1 MDTAIQGSKGSGKS
15 LYAVSLIRQ
24 AILLNIPVATNFDLF
39 LDHFPPTMNRHNII
53 RLPNFPTTDDLEL
66 GLSRLVPM
74 GVPET
79 EMGIL
84 VLDEVSKLWNSRTW
98 SSDKDRLAFIGWL
111 RESRKRGWKVYY
123 ITQDVESLDSQF
135 RSAMLEFVV
144 TVRKFSRIRIPIFSA
159 LFDFFGFNVITE
171 GVLGRLH
178 IASTSEAN
186 SNAQNKSVGM
196 PFFFIADS
204 GLYKM
209 YDTTERF
216 MTNANASQPYTV
228 LMPAYIKA
236 QAAKKRQE
244 EIKKLSGMIK
254 FLTSEYEKRELYNKI
269 VSASPNR
276 QNVELLSL
284 GEMSMTIKILY
295 DKRHRLKL
303 EAGGAGD
310 HKIPLPVDSTI
321 PFWKRKDFKFSLFKF
336 LLFPLII
343 MFVWYSQFPT
353 SSPNF
358 IRPYFDKNYRPL
370 KEDDFDVGYMFQHY
384 PHRLIELTREDFVL
398 VFKSGDQ
405 MSSLTSQWFRN
416 KGYRFVIE
424 QDKGLLNI
432 ALNSSKVKQIRLYD
446 SAHEISLW
454 KGSITGMNRFDPPE
468 VKSNAKQS
476 TKK

>member
-39 LDHFPPTMNRHNII
+39 LDHFPPTMNRRNVI
-53 RLPNFPTTDDLEL
+53 RLPNFPTTADLES

-98 SSDKDRLAFIGWL
+98 ASDKDRMAFIGWL

-123 ITQDVESLDSQF
+123 ITQDVESLDVQF

-144 TVRKFSRIRIPIFSA
+144 TVRKFSRIKIPLFSA
-159 LFDFFGFNVITE
+159 LFDLFGFNVITE

-178 IASTSEAN
+178 IASTSDAN
-186 SNAQNKSVGM
+186 SNATNKSVGM

-216 MTNANASQPYTV
+216 MTNAQASQPYTV
-228 LMPAYIKA
+228 LMPAYLKA

-254 FLTSEYEKRELYNKI
+254 FLTSEYEKRELYNK
-269 VSASPNR
+269 VVAASPNR
-276 QNVELLSL
+276 QNIELLSL

-310 HKIPLPVDSTI
+310 HQIVLPIDSTI
-321 PFWKRKDFKFSLFKF
+321 SFWKRKDFKFSLFKF
-336 LLFPLII
+336 LVFPIVI
-343 MFVWYSQFPT
+343 MFIYYSQFPA

-358 IRPYFDKNYRPL
+358 IRPFFDKNYIAPQ
-370 KEDDFDVGYMFQHY
+370 EDDYDLGYMFQYY
-384 PHRLIELTREDFVL
+384 PHRLIELTKEDFVL

-405 MSSLTSQWFRN
+405 VSSLTSQWFRK
-416 KGYRFVIE
+416 KGYKFAIE

-432 ALNSSKVKQIRLYD
+432 AINSSRVKQIKLYD
-446 SAHEISLW
+446 SSNEIALW
-454 KGSITGMNRFDPPE
+454 KGSITGMDRFDPPD
-468 VKSNAKQS
+468 VKPDAKQS